1 MLCTLPAQEGDEDA
15 DCELAYVI
23 DDVPAGSSVEGL
35 EIECLDASG
44 RHVPSG
50 TSGKLRATWI
60 RGTKK
65 LQFDDSGRF
74 ELPLLKVSCH
84 TLLVLRKTSIAL
96 ECPVWCTAPDKL
108 YQASCLGAS
117 GSSGMTLQSVV
128 PSVPAVIFIPLNDNV
143 FMLPP

>member
-1 MLCTLPAQEGDEDA
+1 MPVRPAVFAQTAGTLCAGFETMCNDVQVHEAVLGDLVYPTEIVGKRVRYRLD
-15 DCELAYVI
+15 
-23 DDVPAGSSVEGL
+23 GS
-35 EIECLDASG
+35 
-44 RHVPSG
+44 
-50 TSGKLRATWI
+50 K
-60 RGTKK
+60 
-65 LQFDDSGRF
+65 
-74 ELPLLKVSCH
+74 LLKVSCH

>member
-84 TLLVLRKTSIAL
+84 SSMSALPISLTLYACLRNRLA
-96 ECPVWCTAPDKL
+96 
-108 YQASCLGAS
+108 
-117 GSSGMTLQSVV
+117 
-128 PSVPAVIFIPLNDNV
+128 
-143 FMLPP
+143 